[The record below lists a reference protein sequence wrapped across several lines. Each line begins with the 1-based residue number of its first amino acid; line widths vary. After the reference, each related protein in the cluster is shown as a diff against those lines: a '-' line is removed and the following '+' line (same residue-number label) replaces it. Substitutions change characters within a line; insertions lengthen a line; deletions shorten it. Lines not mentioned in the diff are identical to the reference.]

1 MSLETGAL
9 GEARARRTEGRV
21 RGERRA
27 GPGKVWMGAGP
38 RSWARTRVSA
48 KARSCAFVYVYL
60 VRVCERHEC
69 VWVDA
74 DLCQCTW
81 AKLMERGTGS
91 RSDHMAA

>member
-9 GEARARRTEGRV
+9 GEARARRAESRV
-21 RGERRA
+21 KGELRA
-27 GPGKVWMGAGP
+27 DPGKVWTGAGL
-38 RSWARTRVSA
+38 RSWARSCVSA

-60 VRVCERHEC
+60 VRVCERHER

-81 AKLMERGTGS
+81 ARLMERGTGS